1 MGGSGWRALSP
12 PAIMDLREMFEVGK
26 KHFESKNYA
35 RAAQYFNRI
44 LKGGARYA
52 DVHNMLGV
60 IHHVEGKFN
69 NAIQSFEKAI
79 EINPAYTEAT
89 LNLAVLYNDLGE
101 FKKAKAL
108 YSRIQKNRGNKVPVD
123 FDPILRGNFANMH
136 AHLGDTYREVSK
148 HAEAIDEYKKALK
161 LCPTYADIRTRLGIT
176 YRENRQKDL
185 AVKELEA
192 TVSESPHYKPARI
205 QLGVAYYSQGEK
217 SKAAKVWKDVLAKD
231 KDNRLAKVY
240 LRLCENGRGKKGT

>member
-1 MGGSGWRALSP
+1 
-12 PAIMDLREMFEVGK
+12 MDLRELFEVGK
-26 KHFESKNYA
+26 KHFESKNYI
-35 RAAQYFNRI
+35 RAEQYFNRI
-44 LKGGARYA
+44 LKGGTHYA

-60 IHHVEGKFN
+60 IYHIQGKFN

-108 YSRIQKNRGNKVPVD
+108 YSRIQKNQGKKPTD
-123 FDPILRGNFANMH
+123 FDPILRGKVSNMH
-136 AHLGDTYREVSK
+136 SHLGDTYREIGK
-148 HAEAIDEYKKALK
+148 FAEAIDEYRKALK
-161 LCPTYADIRTRLGIT
+161 LCPAFADIRTKLGVA

-192 TVSESPHYKPARI
+192 TISESPHYKPARV

-217 SKAAKVWKDVLAKD
+217 SKAARIWKDVLAKD
-231 KDNRLAKVY
+231 KENRLAKIY
-240 LRLCENGRGKKGT
+240 LRLCENGRGKKTT